1 MRPCSTCSG
10 APASGG
16 SSTQRATHRGHRLW
30 HHHGEHRRCR
40 AGRHSSLHELVL
52 VKGSRDDLLSLMDG
66 LRPVSGVREVNS
78 ALTNGWAQSK
88 LKH

>member
-1 MRPCSTCSG
+1 LVRRHKDSLYTFGSVKLF
-10 APASGG
+10 SGG
-16 SSTQRATHRGHRLW
+16 FHCRLG
-30 HHHGEHRRCR
+30 GED
-40 AGRHSSLHELVL
+40 AELVL